1 MAKGRV
7 ISIINNM
14 EQLVELFSLPFMQRA
29 LIAGIATAVPLAML
43 GVFVTAKGIAF
54 FGDGIAHASLAGIA
68 LGLLLGVS
76 PLWCALGVAVLFAIA
91 LAVLEEKSKLK
102 SDTTLALLF
111 TVGLAVGIVLLSLKR
126 GFQPDIISY
135 LFGNILTIGT
145 VDLLFIVPF
154 AGVCAVVLLLLQRR
168 MMLLVLNREMAWLS
182 GIPVVA
188 THALLYTLLAIT
200 VVVAVKLLGVVL
212 VSALLVIPVIAARQ
226 WARSLQSLFAWSI
239 FFAEVSVVGGLV
251 LSYVLD
257 MPSGAVI
264 VLTGA
269 ALAAV
274 ASVFRSRH

>member
-1 MAKGRV
+1 MAKARV
-7 ISIINNM
+7 ISIIISM
-14 EQLVELFSLPFMQRA
+14 EQLLELFSLPFMQRA
-29 LIAGIATAVPLAML
+29 LIAGVATAVPLAML

-76 PLWCALGVAVLFAIA
+76 PLWCALGVAVVLAIA
-91 LAVLEEKSKLK
+91 LAMLEEKSKLK

-135 LFGNILTIGT
+135 LFGNILTIGNA
-145 VDLLFIVPF
+145 DLLFIVPF
-154 AGVCAVVLLLLQRR
+154 AGVCAVLLVWLQRR

-200 VVVAVKLLGVVL
+200 VVAAVKVLGVVL

-226 WARSLQSLFAWSI
+226 WARSLQSLFAWSVI
-239 FFAEVSVVGGLV
+239 FAEVTVVGGLV
-251 LSYVLD
+251 ISYVLD
-257 MPSGAVI
+257 LPSGAVI

-269 ALAAV
+269 VLAAF
-274 ASVFRSRH
+274 AALFRSRH

>member
-1 MAKGRV
+1 
-7 ISIINNM
+7 M
-14 EQLVELFSLPFMQRA
+14 EQLIELFSLPFMQRA
-29 LIAGIATAVPLAML
+29 LVAGIATAVPLAML

-68 LGLLLGVS
+68 IGLLLGVS
-76 PLWCALGVAVLFAIA
+76 PLWCALAVAVLFACT

-126 GFQPDIISY
+126 GFQPDIMSY
-135 LFGNILTIGT
+135 LFGNILTIGST
-145 VDLLFIVPF
+145 DLAFIVPF
-154 AGVCAVVLLLLQRR
+154 SGVCAVLLLVLQRR
-168 MMLLVLNREMAWLS
+168 MMLLVLSREMAWLS

-226 WARSLQSLFAWSI
+226 WARSLQSLFALSI
-239 FFAEVSVVGGLV
+239 LFAELTVVGGLV

-257 MPSGAVI
+257 LPSGAVI

-269 ALAAV
+269 FLAAV
-274 ASVFRSRH
+274 AAAVRSR